1 MKSFIL
7 TLLLLLAFT
16 GCDNS
21 MRCNVQ
27 ICEDGI
33 MKFNACRS
41 HKAIILLDDNKQT
54 IKCKGSQ

>member
-7 TLLLLLAFT
+7 TLLLLLALT
-16 GCDNS
+16 GCTEIPK
-21 MRCNVQ
+21 CNVQ

-41 HKAIILLDDNKQT
+41 DKVIILLDDNKQT